1 MLKNE
6 IRKKYK
12 ELRNSYSQNEI
23 DILSNDCF
31 KILLDNSLL
40 KDKNVGVFLP
50 ISNSNEPNTFLLL
63 NQFDLTRSNFYAPI
77 SNNESCEMDFFK
89 IESCNNLTKG
99 AYGILEPPITTLIQ
113 PSDLDVVLIPLLAFN
128 LQGHR
133 IGYGKGFYDR
143 YFNRTNKEIV
153 KIGIS
158 LFDAM
163 EIIEDVNPLDVPMN
177 FCATPRQFIDFKK

>member
-1 MLKNE
+1 MLKKE

-12 ELRNSYSQNEI
+12 ELRNSYSQQEI
-23 DILSNDCF
+23 DLLSMNCF
-31 KILLDNSLL
+31 AVLQENFSL
-40 KDKNVGVFLP
+40 KNKNVGVFLP

-63 NQFDLTRSNFYAPI
+63 NQFDLPRSNFYAPI

-99 AYGILEPPITTLIQ
+99 AYGILEPPIKTLIQ

-158 LFDAM
+158 LFDSM
-163 EIIEDVNPLDVPMN
+163 EIIEDINPLDVPMN
-177 FCATPRQFIDFKK
+177 FCATHRQFIDFKK

>member
-12 ELRNSYSQNEI
+12 ILRGSYTQKEI
-23 DILSNDCF
+23 DLLSMDCF
-31 KILLDNSLL
+31 KVLQEYFSL
-40 KDKNVGVFLP
+40 KNKNVGVFLP

-63 NQFDLTRSNFYAPI
+63 NQFDLTGSNFYAPI

-89 IESCNNLTKG
+89 IESCDNLTKG
-99 AYGILEPPITTLIQ
+99 AYGILEPPNKTLIQ
-113 PSDLDVVLIPLLAFN
+113 PSDLDVVLLPLLAFN

-143 YFNRTNKEIV
+143 YFNRTNKKII

-158 LFDAM
+158 LFDAV
-163 EIIEDVNPLDVPMN
+163 EIIEDINPLDVPMN

>member
-113 PSDLDVVLIPLLAFN
+113 TSELDVVLIPLLAFN

-163 EIIEDVNPLDVPMN
+163 EIIEDVHPLDVPMN